1 MIYMALNE
9 LSVGHSSCMSPT
21 VSGMNDLC
29 TILPWVWGPQFFN
42 YDMSENVKKCEK
54 NVGINDKKC
63 QKYAQKCWKIC
74 QKYAKKCQLERL
86 Y

>member
-1 MIYMALNE
+1 MHIIRFMIYMALNE

-42 YDMSENVKKCEK
+42 SPLATGVVLYT
-54 NVGINDKKC
+54 NDYI
-63 QKYAQKCWKIC
+63 QMMVTG
-74 QKYAKKCQLERL
+74 
-86 Y
+86 